1 MMIFNNLNA
10 LFSRAM
16 LNGVSPEMRE
26 ALSVINE
33 DMIADPQ
40 QRAIF
45 KAINDLD
52 NFNSTVSSQ
61 AVEQLVSD
69 SVSFSFL
76 IDVTKNSVPTDQPLR
91 TALQVA
97 SLHNDSIATT
107 ELKQIASLISSG
119 KPFDRN
125 DVSSKLSLL
134 SQSVAPTAASKPKSF
149 AEYTQ
154 GYADVLEYRQENPNA
169 SGLDIGLDVN
179 VEKTALVVLGG
190 QPGMGKTAL
199 ALYVNDYIAQ
209 RGGKT
214 LMFSLEMGGD
224 QLYERQVSAKSKV
237 SSKKLKAV
245 GSEGLSE
252 DDWSFIS
259 NALVQLSESNIYI
272 DDDPQLSVPV
282 LIRKCRDFKEK
293 HPDLA
298 LITIDYLT
306 LMKLP
311 DASRRDLA
319 VGEATRLMKL
329 LAKELKTPVLL
340 LSQLN
345 READKAAREPR
356 NSDLRDSGSIEQDA
370 DVIIFPYRPEVHDPE
385 TVNKGLARIM
395 KTKVRDG
402 EVGDV
407 CLKFEMGHFY
417 PTNLVMQEVV
427 KEEKPQRRKF

>member
-1 MMIFNNLNA
+1 MIFDNLNA
-10 LFSRAM
+10 IFARAM

-26 ALSVINE
+26 ALSVITD
-33 DMIADPQ
+33 DMIEDAR
-40 QRAIF
+40 QRHIF
-45 KAINDLD
+45 KAIKDLD
-52 NFNSTVSSQ
+52 NFNSTVSGQ
-61 AVEQLVSD
+61 AVEQLVSEFVD
-69 SVSFSFL
+69 FSFL
-76 IDVTKNSVPTDQPLR
+76 IDVTRNTVPTDQPLR
-91 TALQVA
+91 SALQVA
-97 SLHNDSIATT
+97 SLHNDAIATH
-107 ELKQIASLISSG
+107 ELKKIASLISSG
-119 KPFDRN
+119 KPFDRSE
-125 DVSSKLSLL
+125 VSTRLGNL
-134 SQSVAPTAASKPKSF
+134 SQSVAPTAATKPKSF
-149 AEYTQ
+149 YEYVQ
-154 GYADVLEYRQENPNA
+154 GYADVLEYRQENPDA
-169 SGLDIGLDVN
+169 CGLDIGLDVN
-179 VEKTALVVLGG
+179 IEKTALVVLGG

-199 ALYVNDYIAQ
+199 ALYINDYIAAK
-209 RGGKT
+209 GHKT

-224 QLYERQVSAKSKV
+224 QLFERQVSAKSKV

-245 GSEGLSE
+245 GTEGLDE

-259 NALVQLSESNIYI
+259 SALVNLSDTNIYV

-282 LIRKCRDFKEK
+282 LIKKCRDFKES
-293 HPDLA
+293 HPDLS

-417 PTNLVMQEVV
+417 PTNLVMKEPV
-427 KEEKPQRRKF
+427 KEEKPARRKF

>member
-1 MMIFNNLNA
+1 MIFDNLNS

-26 ALSVINE
+26 ALSVISDEMIE
-33 DMIADPQ
+33 DSA
-40 QRAIF
+40 QRHIF
-45 KAINDLD
+45 KAIKDLD

-61 AVEQLVSD
+61 SVEELVKD
-69 SVSFSFL
+69 NVSFSTL
-76 IDVTKNSVPTDQPLR
+76 IEVSKNTVPTDQPLR

-97 SLHNDSIATT
+97 SLYNDSIATH

-125 DVSSKLSLL
+125 NVSVRLGSL
-134 SQSVAPTAASKPKSF
+134 SQSVAPTAATKPKSF

-154 GYADVLEYRQENPNA
+154 GYADVLEYRQENPD
-169 SGLDIGLDVN
+169 SCGLDIGLDVN
-179 VEKTALVVLGG
+179 IEKTALVVLGG

-199 ALYVNDYIAQ
+199 ALFINDYIASK
-209 RGGKT
+209 GGKT

-245 GSEGLSE
+245 GAEGLSD

-259 NALVQLSESNIYI
+259 SALVQLSEMNIYI
-272 DDDPQLSVPV
+272 DDDPKLSVPV
-282 LIRKCRDFKEK
+282 LIKKCRDFKEK
-293 HPDLA
+293 HPDLK

-311 DASRRDLA
+311 DASRRDLS

-407 CLKFEMGHFY
+407 VLKFEMGHFY
-417 PTNLVMQEVV
+417 PTNLIMQEPV
-427 KEEKPQRRKF
+427 KEEKPQRKKF

>member
-1 MMIFNNLNA
+1 MIFDNLNT
-10 LFSRAM
+10 LFARAM

-26 ALSVINE
+26 ALSVITDEMIE
-33 DMIADPQ
+33 DAR
-40 QRAIF
+40 QRHIF
-45 KAINDLD
+45 KAIKDLD
-52 NFNSTVSSQ
+52 NFNSTVSGQ
-61 AVEQLVSD
+61 AVEQLVSEFVD
-69 SVSFSFL
+69 FSFL
-76 IDVTKNSVPTDQPLR
+76 IDVTRNTVPTDQPLR
-91 TALQVA
+91 SALQVA
-97 SLHNDSIATT
+97 SLHNDKIATHQ
-107 ELKQIASLISSG
+107 LKQIVSLISSG

-125 DVSSKLSLL
+125 EVSSQLGNL
-134 SQSVAPTAASKPKSF
+134 SQSVAPTASTKPKSF
-149 AEYTQ
+149 AEYVS
-154 GYADVLEYRQENPNA
+154 GYADVLDYRQENPDA
-169 SGLDIGLDVN
+169 SGLDIGLEVN
-179 VEKTALVVLGG
+179 IEKTALVVLGG

-199 ALYVNDYIAQ
+199 ALYINDYIAAK
-209 RGGKT
+209 GHKT

-224 QLYERQVSAKSKV
+224 QLFERQVSAKSKV

-245 GSEGLSE
+245 GTEGLDN
-252 DDWSFIS
+252 DDWSFITK
-259 NALVQLSESNIYI
+259 ALTELAETNIYV

-282 LIRKCRDFKEK
+282 LIKKCRDFKEK

-340 LSQLN
+340 LSQIN

-427 KEEKPQRRKF
+427 KEEKPIRRKF

>member
-1 MMIFNNLNA
+1 
-10 LFSRAM
+10 M

-26 ALSVINE
+26 ALSVIND

-45 KAINDLD
+45 KAIKDLD
-52 NFNSTVSSQ
+52 NFNSTVSSMS
-61 AVEQLVSD
+61 VEGLVKD
-69 SVSFSFL
+69 TVSFSFL
-76 IDVTKNSVPTDQPLR
+76 IEVSKNTVPTDQPLR

-97 SLHNDSIATT
+97 SLHNDAIATT
-107 ELKQIASLISSG
+107 ELKQIANLISSG

-125 DVSSKLSLL
+125 EVSTKLSLL
-134 SQSVAPTAASKPKSF
+134 SQSVAPSASTKPKSF
-149 AEYTQ
+149 SEYVE
-154 GYADVLEYRQENPNA
+154 GYADVLEYRQENPDA
-169 SGLDIGLDVN
+169 CGLDVGLDVN
-179 VEKTALVVLGG
+179 IEKTALVVLGG
-190 QPGMGKTAL
+190 QPGMGKTSL
-199 ALYVNDYIAQ
+199 ALYINDYVAAK
-209 RGGKT
+209 GHKT

-224 QLYERQVSAKSKV
+224 QLFERQVSAKSKV
-237 SSKKLKAV
+237 SSRKLKAV
-245 GSEGLSE
+245 GTDGL
-252 DDWSFIS
+252 DDNDWSFIS
-259 NALVQLSESNIYI
+259 SALVQLSKTNIYI
-272 DDDPQLSVPV
+272 DDEPQLSVPI
-282 LIRKCRDFKEK
+282 LIKKCREFKEAN
-293 HPDLA
+293 PDLA

-417 PTNLVMQEVV
+417 PTNLVMQEPV
-427 KEEKPQRRKF
+427 KEEKPIRRKF

>member
-1 MMIFNNLNA
+1 MIFDNLNS

-26 ALSVINE
+26 ALSVISE
-33 DMIADPQ
+33 DMIADSQ

-61 AVEQLVSD
+61 SVEQLVQD

-76 IDVTKNSVPTDQPLR
+76 IEVTKNSVPTDQPLR

-97 SLHNDSIATT
+97 SLYNDAIATT
-107 ELKQIASLISSG
+107 ELKQIANLISSG

-154 GYADVLEYRQENPNA
+154 GYADVLEYRQDNPD
-169 SGLDIGLDVN
+169 SCGLDIGLDVN
-179 VEKTALVVLGG
+179 IEKTALVVLGG

-199 ALYVNDYIAQ
+199 ALYINDYIAG

-237 SSKKLKAV
+237 SSRKLKAV
-245 GSEGLSE
+245 GSEGLSD

-259 NALVQLSESNIYI
+259 SALISLSETNIYI

-282 LIRKCRDFKEK
+282 LISKCRDFKEK
-293 HPDLA
+293 HPDLD

-417 PTNLVMQEVV
+417 PTNLVMKEPV
-427 KEEKPQRRKF
+427 KEEKPMRRKF

>member
-1 MMIFNNLNA
+1 MIFDNLNS

-26 ALSVINE
+26 ALSVIND
-33 DMIADPQ
+33 DMIADSQ

-61 AVEQLVSD
+61 AVEQLVQD

-97 SLHNDSIATT
+97 SLYNDAIATT
-107 ELKQIASLISSG
+107 ELKQIANLISSG

-134 SQSVAPTAASKPKSF
+134 SQSVAPAAATKPKSF

-154 GYADVLEYRQENPNA
+154 GYADVLEYRQDNPD
-169 SGLDIGLDVN
+169 SCGLDIGLDVN
-179 VEKTALVVLGG
+179 IEKTALVVLGG

-199 ALYVNDYIAQ
+199 ALYINDYIAG

-237 SSKKLKAV
+237 SSRKLKAV
-245 GSEGLSE
+245 GSEGLSD

-259 NALVQLSESNIYI
+259 SALISLSETNIYI

-282 LIRKCRDFKEK
+282 LISKCRYFKEK

-417 PTNLVMQEVV
+417 PTNLVMKEPV
-427 KEEKPQRRKF
+427 KEEKPMRRKF

>member
-1 MMIFNNLNA
+1 MMIFDNLNS

-26 ALSVINE
+26 ALSVITPE
-33 DMIADPQ
+33 MIGDAT
-40 QRAIF
+40 QRHIL
-45 KAINDLD
+45 KAIKDLD

-61 AVEQLVSD
+61 SVEELVKD
-69 SVSFSFL
+69 CVSFSAL
-76 IDVTKNSVPTDQPLR
+76 IDVTRNSVPTDQPLR

-97 SLHNDSIATT
+97 SLYNDRVATE
-107 ELKQIASLISSG
+107 ELKRIISLISSG

-125 DVSSKLSLL
+125 EVSSRLGDL
-134 SQSVAPTAASKPKSF
+134 SQSVAPTASTKPKSF
-149 AEYTQ
+149 NEYVQ
-154 GYADVLEYRQENPNA
+154 GYADVLEYRQENPDS

-179 VEKTALVVLGG
+179 IEKTALVVLGG

-199 ALYVNDYIAQ
+199 ALFINDYIAAK
-209 RGGKT
+209 GHKT

-224 QLYERQVSAKSKV
+224 QLFERQVSAKSKV
-237 SSKKLKAV
+237 SSKKLKAI
-245 GSEGLSE
+245 GSEGLTD
-252 DDWSFIS
+252 DDWQFVSS
-259 NALVQLSESNIYI
+259 ALVQLNDINIYV
-272 DDDPQLSVPV
+272 DDDPKLSVPV
-282 LIRKCRDFKEK
+282 LIKKCRDFKEK
-293 HPDLA
+293 HPDLS

-417 PTNLVMQEVV
+417 PTNLVMKEVV
-427 KEEKPQRRKF
+427 KEEKPMRRKF

>member
-1 MMIFNNLNA
+1 MIFDNLNS
-10 LFSRAM
+10 LFARAM
-16 LNGVSPEMRE
+16 LNGVSPEMRD
-26 ALSVINE
+26 ALSVISDE
-33 DMIADPQ
+33 MIDDSA
-40 QRAIF
+40 QRHIF
-45 KAINDLD
+45 KAIKDLD

-61 AVEQLVSD
+61 SVEELVKD
-69 SVSFSFL
+69 NVSFSTL
-76 IDVTKNSVPTDQPLR
+76 IEVSKNTVPTDQPLR

-97 SLHNDSIATT
+97 SLYNDSMATH
-107 ELKQIASLISSG
+107 ELKQIASMISSG

-125 DVSSKLSLL
+125 DVSARLGSL
-134 SQSVAPTAASKPKSF
+134 SQSVAPTAATKPKSF

-154 GYADVLEYRQENPNA
+154 GYADVLEYRQENPD
-169 SGLDIGLDVN
+169 SCGLDIGLDVN
-179 VEKTALVVLGG
+179 IEKTALVVLGG

-199 ALYVNDYIAQ
+199 ALFINDYIASK
-209 RGGKT
+209 GGKT

-245 GSEGLSE
+245 GVEGLSE

-259 NALVQLSESNIYI
+259 SALVQLSETNIYI

-282 LIRKCRDFKEK
+282 LIKKCRDFKEK
-293 HPDLA
+293 HPDLK

-407 CLKFEMGHFY
+407 ILKFEMGHFY
-417 PTNLVMQEVV
+417 PTNLVMQEPV

>member
-1 MMIFNNLNA
+1 MIFDNLNS

-26 ALSVINE
+26 ALSVIND
-33 DMIADPQ
+33 DMIADKQ
-40 QRAIF
+40 QLAIF
-45 KAINDLD
+45 KAIKDLD

-61 AVEQLVSD
+61 AVEQLVQD

-76 IDVTKNSVPTDQPLR
+76 IEVTKNSVPTDQPLR

-97 SLHNDSIATT
+97 SLYNDAIATT
-107 ELKQIASLISSG
+107 ELKQIANLISSG

-125 DVSSKLSLL
+125 EVSSQLGNL
-134 SQSVAPTAASKPKSF
+134 SQSVAPTAATKPKSF

-154 GYADVLEYRQENPNA
+154 GYADVLEYRQENPNS

-199 ALYVNDYIAQ
+199 ALYINDYIAE

-245 GSEGLSE
+245 GSEGLSD
-252 DDWSFIS
+252 DDWSLIS
-259 NALVQLSESNIYI
+259 SALVQLSGTNIYI

-370 DVIIFPYRPEVHDPE
+370 DVIVFPYRPEVHDPE

-417 PTNLVMQEVV
+417 PTNLVMQEPI
-427 KEEKPQRRKF
+427 KEEIPMRRKF